1 MAALRDHRQFV
12 HGRAGGPLLG
22 AADPLGGDE
31 LGAGGGFADLPAVG
45 LVDEVVVVVAEQAQ
59 VFEVGGAAVGPVV
72 DVVGV
77 TVAGSSS
84 AAGEPAAFVAE
95 DDGSA

>member
-1 MAALRDHRQFV
+1 
-12 HGRAGGPLLG
+12 
-22 AADPLGGDE
+22 
-31 LGAGGGFADLPAVG
+31 
-45 LVDEVVVVVAEQAQ
+45 LVDEVVVVVTEQAQ